1 MSPETGDKVSS
12 GYLSLTLRYLP
23 AFALAAKSNCRLI
36 SKASATAGERGPA
49 PRGSEAY
56 GPPTITYGI
65 GRQRP
70 GDFVEAIDA
79 RRSVYTNCEHTTTGR
94 EATVKELG
102 TRSDT
107 GLASAGFMKKTT
119 MEIRSWP
126 DSALQNRTY
135 APLVT
140 EPRAAGVPRTGHSTS
155 GSRTI
160 SSNKW

>member
-70 GDFVEAIDA
+70 GDLVEAIDA
-79 RRSVYTNCEHTTTGR
+79 RRSVPSIRIVNTPR
-94 EATVKELG
+94 PDVK
-102 TRSDT
+102 
-107 GLASAGFMKKTT
+107 
-119 MEIRSWP
+119 
-126 DSALQNRTY
+126 
-135 APLVT
+135 PL
-140 EPRAAGVPRTGHSTS
+140 
-155 GSRTI
+155 SR
-160 SSNKW
+160 N

>member
-1 MSPETGDKVSS
+1 MLETGDKVSS
-12 GYLSLTLRYLP
+12 EYLSLTLRYLP

-70 GDFVEAIDA
+70 GDLVEAIDA

-94 EATVKELG
+94 EAIVKELG

-107 GLASAGFMKKTT
+107 GLASAGFMRKT
-119 MEIRSWP
+119 EIRSWP
-126 DSALQNRTY
+126 DSAAPYRTY

>member
-1 MSPETGDKVSS
+1 MLETGDKVSS
-12 GYLSLTLRYLP
+12 EYLYLTLRYLP

-102 TRSDT
+102 TRFDT